1 MGEGNI
7 PELAPVDYLVLEF
20 KDYQPT
26 GEGMAVLLDLV
37 DRGIVRILDLQVI
50 KRNDDGTI
58 VGLTAEDI
66 NALGVHSMDLFIGAS
81 SGMFSQDDFDT
92 VGAVLA
98 PGSLAVAILYENT
111 WAIPF
116 VTAVM
121 KHGGEVVASGRV
133 TVAELLSA
141 LQASEA

>member
-1 MGEGNI
+1 MGVEQM
-7 PELAPVDYLVLEF
+7 PELAPVDYVVLEF

-26 GEGMAVLLDLV
+26 GEGLAVLLDLV
-37 DRGIVRILDLQVI
+37 DRGIIRILDLEVI

-58 VGLTAEDI
+58 IGLTAEDI
-66 NALGVHSMDLFIGAS
+66 SAMGIHSLDVFIGAS
-81 SGMFSQDDFDT
+81 SGLFSQEDFDA

-121 KHGGEVVASGRV
+121 KHGGEVVTTGRV
-133 TVAELLSA
+133 SVTELLSA
-141 LQASEA
+141 MEASEV